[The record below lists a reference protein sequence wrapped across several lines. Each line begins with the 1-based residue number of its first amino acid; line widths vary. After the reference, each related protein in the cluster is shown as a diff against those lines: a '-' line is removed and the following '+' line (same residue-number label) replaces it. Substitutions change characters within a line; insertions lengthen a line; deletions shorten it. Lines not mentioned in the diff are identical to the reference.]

1 MHFTFWPKEGGVAWF
16 VAVRPP
22 VVLQERKT
30 KLTQQACKN
39 LEKHNDAD
47 GRAAM

>member
-1 MHFTFWPKEGGVAWF
+1 MHFTFRPKEGGVAWF

-30 KLTQQACKN
+30 N
-39 LEKHNDAD
+39 
-47 GRAAM
+47 